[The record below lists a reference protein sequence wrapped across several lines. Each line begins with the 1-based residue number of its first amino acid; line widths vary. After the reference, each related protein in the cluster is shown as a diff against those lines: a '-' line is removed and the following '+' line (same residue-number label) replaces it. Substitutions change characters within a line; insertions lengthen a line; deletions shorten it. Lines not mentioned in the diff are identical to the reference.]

1 MYRKRGRRI
10 EDNFVQLKLVPNAL
24 IQFDYLHM
32 LKSMGGRGGECCEN
46 KRYSKAKNKIGVS
59 KCGTKKF

>member
-10 EDNFVQLKLVPNAL
+10 EDNFVQLKLVPDAL

-32 LKSMGGRGGECCEN
+32 LKSRGGRGRGEN
-46 KRYSKAKNKIGVS
+46 AVNISVIRKRKIKS
-59 KCGTKKF
+59 E